1 MQTPHKPEPKPGYE
15 PRTFWLWADSYLLDQ
30 SSVLQVLHEGDKR
43 KLIKYNKCS
52 LKSGCGVRSEPNSYL
67 FVFFHVNIGE
77 TTLQLH
83 VLHACVPLGPLAS
96 LLTPAGF
103 CDWPKLLWSC
113 LWRRGRSQGSR
124 GLCIRLIGHLWMETF
139 TANCSSLQ
147 NLITWCNMAF
157 SSSIPNV
164 LVTSRSC
171 CMYAILFSV
180 LPKDQ

>member
-1 MQTPHKPEPKPGYE
+1 MNPEPSGCELTATYWTRVLSFRCSMREIRGNFLE
-15 PRTFWLWADSYLLDQ
+15 PMKAD
-30 SSVLQVLHEGDKR
+30 
-43 KLIKYNKCS
+43 KYNKCS

-124 GLCIRLIGHLWMETF
+124 GLCIRPIGHLWMETF